1 MGATKRDATGGAV
14 NDGISSIG
22 GGGVASPP
30 PPLPPA
36 TISPLLLDGI
46 TEAPLPP
53 QLASWVSSLPGDV
66 KHVLNQL
73 KEAGGEAWL
82 VGGCVRDVMSGRVP
96 REVDVCT
103 TLPADAVARAFP
115 DGTSAAHRGTGDAFG
130 TMSVRRGSV
139 VLEVTTIRTEGAY
152 TDGRRPDAVSV
163 ASRLVDDLA
172 RRDFTVNAAAVDVSR
187 GLLLDPFGGALD
199 AENGVLKCVGDPMRR
214 LADDGLRVWRA
225 YRFADAGARGLRSI
239 DPALR
244 KALESPQIQE
254 AARRVSRER
263 IWEELA
269 KILVGQN
276 ADKVLELMAAHG
288 ALAAAVLPPAKLKA
302 EPGALSPRSRG
313 VRAQA
318 HLLPAWRRFHER
330 ARRAGG
336 ISPHTGVG
344 VGAESK
350 KAWARAAE
358 AAAGG
363 GGGGGD
369 ETQPEAQAPAP
380 AQQRHQPGSP
390 PPPTPAPPRFVLAL
404 DLEAT
409 CDAPKSP
416 QPQEVI
422 EVGAV
427 LLDGRGGCPSNQPLA
442 EFHSHVRPTIHPRL
456 SDFCV
461 DFTGVIQEQVDGAET
476 LDEVLGKMGAWLV
489 EQGALKSLDDD
500 GAVDF
505 DDAEDEGEGEMASH
519 FASAATTARRRLL
532 TVTVGDWDLLTLV
545 PRQLEAMSAA
555 AAAATAQAEDSN
567 PPPPAPLSPP
577 PWLRAWC
584 DAQVLYREH
593 YLRPRCGL
601 LQMLCDLGLP
611 LEGRPHAAL
620 ADARALASL
629 RSRAVGG
636 DGAAAEVTRSLD
648 GGVSAYGGD
657 APDMAVARLALLL
670 APSAAEGGGGGGGG
684 GSGSS
689 GNGGDPSSSS
699 LSAAKAAEA
708 AAVAA
713 AKALKLGRHETRR
726 VGRAAAALGRLP
738 TADGSDPGA
747 MRLFRAAMGNQLSLQ
762 LLLEATL
769 AETDAAEGAEGEGG
783 GKKSGGDA
791 SSSPSSPSGAA
802 ARIDAFIDEWRR
814 LAPLAGGPAPL
825 LDGAALMGAT
835 GLGPGGRLGRL
846 KEWLWRLQIERDLSS
861 AEEVRALLESELPW
875 REGEPDREVGGKRYS
890 SDFNSWPRLEW

>member
-14 NDGISSIG
+14 NDAGVSS
-22 GGGVASPP
+22 APPRP
-30 PPLPPA
+30 PPLEQQP
-36 TISPLLLDGI
+36 ISPLLLEGI

-53 QLASWVSSLPGDV
+53 QLAAWVSSLPGDV
-66 KHVLNQL
+66 RHVLAQL
-73 KEAGGEAWL
+73 REAGGEAWL
-82 VGGCVRDVMSGRVP
+82 VGGCVRDVMSGRAP

-103 TLPADAVARAFP
+103 TLSAAAVARAFP
-115 DGTSAAHRGTGDAFG
+115 DGSSGAHRGTGDAFG
-130 TMSVRRGSV
+130 TMSVRRGSA
-139 VLEVTTIRTEGAY
+139 VLEVTTIRTEGEY
-152 TDGRRPDAVSV
+152 SDGRRPDAVAV
-163 ASRLVDDLA
+163 ARRLVDDLA
-172 RRDFTVNAAAVDVSR
+172 RRDFTVNAAAVDVAR

-199 AENGVLKCVGDPMRR
+199 AEAGVLRCVGDPATR

-225 YRFADAGARGLRSI
+225 YRFADAGARGLRSL
-239 DPALR
+239 DPVLR
-244 KALESPQIQE
+244 RALESPKVQE

-263 IWEELA
+263 VWEELA

-276 ADKVLELMAAHG
+276 ADRVLELMAAHG
-288 ALAAAVLPPAKLKA
+288 ALAAAVLPPRLLASD
-302 EPGALSPRSRG
+302 PGALSPSSRG

-344 VGAESK
+344 VVAGAGARTK
-350 KAWARAAE
+350 KT
-358 AAAGG
+358 AAAAAAAATTSGADG
-363 GGGGGD
+363 
-369 ETQPEAQAPAP
+369 AQA
-380 AQQRHQPGSP
+380 QQQQPGSP
-390 PPPTPAPPRFVLAL
+390 PSPSLAPPRFVLAL

-427 LLDGRGGCPSNQPLA
+427 LLDGRRGCRADRPLA
-442 EFHSHVRPTIHPRL
+442 EFHSHARPTIRPEL
-456 SDFCV
+456 SAFCV
-461 DFTGVIQEQVDGAET
+461 DFTGVTQEQVDAAPP
-476 LDEVLGKMGAWLV
+476 LDEVLREMGAWLV
-489 EQGALKSLDDD
+489 EQGALRSHSDD
-500 GAVDF
+500 GAVD
-505 DDAEDEGEGEMASH
+505 DDDDDDDEDDGGGSQGDDRGAASPSSSS
-519 FASAATTARRRLL
+519 SAVARRRLL

-545 PRQLEAMSAA
+545 PRQLEAMNAA
-555 AAAATAQAEDSN
+555 AAAVAAAAANPDGGEG
-567 PPPPAPLSPP
+567 PPPLSSP

-593 YLRPRCGL
+593 YLRPRSGL

-629 RSRAVGG
+629 LSRAVGG

-670 APSAAEGGGGGGGG
+670 APSAGPG
-684 GSGSS
+684 GSSS
-689 GNGGDPSSSS
+689 DSGTPSS
-699 LSAAKAAEA
+699 AAAEA

-738 TADGSDPGA
+738 SAAAGGDGAGGA

-769 AETDAAEGAEGEGG
+769 AETDAAAAARSEDDGG
-783 GKKSGGDA
+783 GGAAAGGKSGDT
-791 SSSPSSPSGAA
+791 SPSPSSGAA
-802 ARIDAFIDEWRR
+802 ARIDALIDEWRR

-825 LDGAALMGAT
+825 LDGAALMAAT
-835 GLGPGGRLGRL
+835 GLKPGGRLGRL
-846 KEWLWRLQIERDLSS
+846 KEWLWRLQIERDLRSV
-861 AEEVRALLESELPW
+861 EEVRALLEDELPW
-875 REGEPDREVGGKRYS
+875 REGEPDREVGGRRYS
-890 SDFNSWPRLEW
+890 SDFSSWPRLEW

>member
-14 NDGISSIG
+14 NDGGI
-22 GGGVASPP
+22 ASPP
-30 PPLPPA
+30 PPPPS
-36 TISPLLLDGI
+36 ISPLLLEGI
-46 TEAPLPP
+46 TETPLPP
-53 QLASWVSSLPGDV
+53 QLAAWVSSLPGDV

-73 KEAGGEAWL
+73 KDAGGEAWL

-103 TLPADAVARAFP
+103 ALPADAVARAFP

-139 VLEVTTIRTEGAY
+139 VLEVTTIRTEGTY
-152 TDGRRPDAVSV
+152 SDGRRPDAVAV

-172 RRDFTVNAAAVDVSR
+172 RRDFTVNAAAVDVGR

-199 AENGVLKCVGDPMRR
+199 AERGILKCVGDDPARR
-214 LADDGLRVWRA
+214 LTDDGLRVWRA
-225 YRFADAGARGLRSI
+225 YRFADAGARGLRSL
-239 DPALR
+239 DPGLR
-244 KALESPQIQE
+244 EALESPAVQE

-263 IWEELA
+263 VWEELA

-276 ADKVLELMAAHG
+276 ADRVLELMASHG
-288 ALAAAVLPPAKLKA
+288 ALAAAVLPPARLWSD
-302 EPGALSPRSRG
+302 PGALSPTSRG

-336 ISPHTGVG
+336 ISPHTGEG
-344 VGAESK
+344 VASSSK
-350 KAWARAAE
+350 RT
-358 AAAGG
+358 
-363 GGGGGD
+363 GGGGD
-369 ETQPEAQAPAP
+369 DRAQPQAQA
-380 AQQRHQPGSP
+380 QQEQPGSP

-427 LLDGRGGCPSNQPLA
+427 LLDGRCSSSSSSSAPLA
-442 EFHSHVRPTIHPRL
+442 EFHSHARPTVHPKL

-461 DFTGVIQEQVDGAET
+461 DFTGVTQAQVDAAPP
-476 LDEVLGKMGAWLV
+476 LDEVLRRLGAWLV
-489 EQGALKSLDDD
+489 EQGALRDLDDD
-500 GAVDF
+500 GAVD
-505 DDAEDEGEGEMASH
+505 DDEVDDEEQGGSP
-519 FASAATTARRRLL
+519 SSSSSARRRLL

-545 PRQLEAMSAA
+545 PRQLEAMNAANAA
-555 AAAATAQAEDSN
+555 AEGGEKT
-567 PPPPAPLSPP
+567 PPLSPP

-629 RSRAVGG
+629 LRRAVGG

-670 APSAAEGGGGGGGG
+670 APAEGGESGG
-684 GSGSS
+684 
-689 GNGGDPSSSS
+689 NDGGDPSSVAK
-699 LSAAKAAEA
+699 AAKAAEA

-738 TADGSDPGA
+738 SASGDPGA

-769 AETDAAEGAEGEGG
+769 AETAAAAATGEGAAGEGG
-783 GKKSGGDA
+783 AKSGGGGDP
-791 SSSPSSPSGAA
+791 SSPSSSSGAA

-825 LDGAALMGAT
+825 LDGAALMSAT
-835 GLGPGGRLGRL
+835 GLKPGGRLGRL

-861 AEEVRALLESELPW
+861 AEEVRELLDNELPW
-875 REGEPDREVGGKRYS
+875 REGEPNREVGGARYS
-890 SDFNSWPRLEW
+890 SDFNSWPRLAPGEW

>member
-14 NDGISSIG
+14 DAAACDAAAAS
-22 GGGVASPP
+22 SPP
-30 PPLPPA
+30 PPPPL
-36 TISPLLLDGI
+36 SPLLLEGI
-46 TEAPLPP
+46 TETPLPP
-53 QLASWVSSLPGDV
+53 PLQAWVSSLPGDV

-82 VGGCVRDVMSGRVP
+82 VGGCVRDVMSGRAP

-115 DGTSAAHRGTGDAFG
+115 DASGAHRGTGDAFG

-139 VLEVTTIRTEGAY
+139 VLEVTTIRTEGRY
-152 TDGRRPDAVSV
+152 SDGRRPDAVSV

-172 RRDFTVNAAAVDVSR
+172 RRDFTVNAAAIDVAR
-187 GLLLDPFGGALD
+187 GMLLDPFGGALD
-199 AENGVLKCVGDPMRR
+199 AEKGVLKCVGDPARR
-214 LADDGLRVWRA
+214 LKDDGLRVWRA
-225 YRFADAGARGLRSI
+225 YRFADAGARGLRSL
-239 DPALR
+239 DADLLA
-244 KALESPQIQE
+244 ALESSEIQE

-276 ADKVLELMAAHG
+276 ADKVLELMASHG
-288 ALAAAVLPPAKLKA
+288 ALAAAVLPPARLKSSSA
-302 EPGALSPRSRG
+302 AADSSGHLLSPSSRG

-344 VGAESK
+344 VV
-350 KAWARAAE
+350 
-358 AAAGG
+358 GG
-363 GGGGGD
+363 GGEGGRASRRSKATANDGEND
-369 ETQPEAQAPAP
+369 EKPQ
-380 AQQRHQPGSP
+380 QPGSP

-427 LLDGRGGCPSNQPLA
+427 LLDGRRGCRPAETPLA
-442 EFHSHVRPTIHPRL
+442 EFHSHVRPTIRPKL

-461 DFTGVIQEQVDGAET
+461 DFTGVTQEQVDMAPT
-476 LDEVLGKMGAWLV
+476 LDEVLVKMGAWLV
-489 EQGALKSLDDD
+489 EQGALRSAIDD
-500 GAVDF
+500 GAVD
-505 DDAEDEGEGEMASH
+505 DDDDDDESEEVDLSP
-519 FASAATTARRRLL
+519 SSSTARRRLL

-545 PRQLEAMSAA
+545 PRQLEAMNSAA
-555 AAAATAQAEDSN
+555 ASASAEKKNKEEGEDGEEEKTSTI
-567 PPPPAPLSPP
+567 LSPP

-584 DAQVLYREH
+584 DVQVLYREH

-629 RSRAVGG
+629 LARAVGG

-670 APSAAEGGGGGGGG
+670 APESSGGGE
-684 GSGSS
+684 SS
-689 GNGGDPSSSS
+689 TSSSS
-699 LSAAKAAEA
+699 SSATAEA

-726 VGRAAAALGRLP
+726 VGKAAAALGRLP
-738 TADGSDPGA
+738 NATSGSDPGA

-769 AETDAAEGAEGEGG
+769 AETDAEGSGDEG
-783 GKKSGGDA
+783 KA
-791 SSSPSSPSGAA
+791 PSSCSGAA
-802 ARIDAFIDEWRR
+802 SRIDAFIDEWRR
-814 LAPLAGGPAPL
+814 LPPLAGGPAPL
-825 LDGAALMGAT
+825 LDGAALMSAT
-835 GLGPGGRLGRL
+835 GLKPGGRLGRL

-861 AEEVRALLESELPW
+861 VEEVRALLEDELPW
-875 REGEPDREVGGKRYS
+875 REGEGEREVGGVMVG